1 MGNEDNTNSGST
13 MNPETK
19 SDSKEVALDVNLNEK
34 PKNEPLVIDFKRGLD
49 IGKMLQEKTDSEKV
63 NNNSQGIGNGGPNS
77 GNHIS
82 TPGVSNTNPETTRTV
97 ASELDKMKREESLMA
112 EQFSVEDF
120 EELAEVIIEVLDFFA
135 LFLLRAFSLDTKDE
149 PYTVPVDRLKRMK
162 KILTKIL
169 MKAQKKFPLGFLF
182 FIAAIAV
189 YGTPTRKAWQNRS
202 AVLKKREE
210 EEKAKAAEKKR
221 LEDLEKLKV
230 KVPAATAQPIVK
242 QQPKNVPVQQ
252 PVTNQPPVGN
262 QEPVPQETKKSF
274 TINPSKAV
282 QDQKGNQKPER
293 KPIIPKKVPIV
304 PIIPKTGGKLGA

>member
-1 MGNEDNTNSGST
+1 MENIPLS
-13 MNPETK
+13 ETK
-19 SDSKEVALDVNLNEK
+19 NDSKEVALDVNLNEK
-34 PKNEPLVIDFKRGLD
+34 PKNEPLMIDFKKSVD
-49 IGKMLQEKTDSEKV
+49 IGKLLQQKSDSEKV
-63 NNNSQGIGNGGPNS
+63 NNNSQGIGNGI
-77 GNHIS
+77 GNA
-82 TPGVSNTNPETTRTV
+82 TQSNPTTATSNPNPEVTRTV
-97 ASELDKMKREESLMA
+97 VGELDKMKREEALMA

-120 EELAEVIIEVLDFFA
+120 EELAEVIIEVMDFFA

-182 FIAAIAV
+182 FIAAVAV

-210 EEKAKAAEKKR
+210 EEKVKAAEKKR
-221 LEDLEKLKV
+221 LDDLEKLKT
-230 KVPAATAQPIVK
+230 KTPPATAQPIVK
-242 QQPKNVPVQQ
+242 QQPKNIPIQDKPAENKQ
-252 PVTNQPPVGN
+252 PVTIQDNTPP
-262 QEPVPQETKKSF
+262 PPAETKKSF
-274 TINPSKAV
+274 TVNPSKAV

-304 PIIPKTGGKLGA
+304 PIVPKTGGKLG